1 MGDYEERKGRED
13 LQQTHLVLLRARR
26 VLRSHFILERDDMM
40 PLLPVNRTNWKAVR
54 SLGG

>member
-13 LQQTHLVLLRARR
+13 LQQTYLVLLRALR
-26 VLRSHFILERDDMM
+26 VLRGHFVLERDDMM
-40 PLLPVNRTNWKAVR
+40 PLLPVNRTNWKAIR

>member
-13 LQQTHLVLLRARR
+13 LQQTHLVLLRALR
-26 VLRSHFILERDDMM
+26 VLCGHFVLERDDMM
-40 PLLPVNRTNWKAVR
+40 PLLPVNRTNWKAIR

>member
-13 LQQTHLVLLRARR
+13 LQQTHLVLLRDLR
-26 VLRSHFILERDDMM
+26 VLRSHFVLEGDDMM
-40 PLLPVNRTNWKAVR
+40 PLLPVNRANWKAVR

>member
-1 MGDYEERKGRED
+1 MGDYEKRKGRED
-13 LQQTHLVLLRARR
+13 LQQTHLVLLRALR
-26 VLRSHFILERDDMM
+26 VLRGHFVLERDDMM

>member
-13 LQQTHLVLLRARR
+13 LQQTHLVLLRALR
-26 VLRSHFILERDDMM
+26 VLPGHFVLERDDMM
-40 PLLPVNRTNWKAVR
+40 PLLPVNRTNWKAVP

>member
-13 LQQTHLVLLRARR
+13 LKQTHLVL
-26 VLRSHFILERDDMM
+26 RSHFVLEGDDMM